1 MEAARVF
8 KPGATIAKT
17 RQIKAMSSVR
27 SQWAAGQQQYS
38 LETSS
43 RGGPEATVIYAI
55 LILFF

>member
-1 MEAARVF
+1 MEAAKVL

-17 RQIKAMSSVR
+17 RQTKAVSSER

-43 RGGPEATVIYAI
+43 RGGP
-55 LILFF
+55 